1 MQEDIIL
8 VEVVGLSTTS
18 ASGGAFV
25 LLLGEVGGT
34 RKIPVIV
41 GESEASAIVIG
52 IENKRPPRPMP
63 HDLLCDLMGYADME
77 VQDILIDDIDE
88 GTFFAKIR
96 FVRNGEYGMI
106 DSRPSDAVAIAVRL
120 DVDILVTESVF
131 EQAGIPDSEE
141 EISTYQEPEEP
152 ESSIEKLEN
161 QLARAIE
168 EENYEEAARVRD
180 ELANLKN

>member
-1 MQEDIIL
+1 MQEDVII

-18 ASGGAFV
+18 TSGGAFV
-25 LLLGEVGGT
+25 LVLGEVGGT
-34 RKIPVIV
+34 RKLPIVV
-41 GESEASAIVIG
+41 GESEATAIVIG

-63 HDLLCDLMGYADME
+63 HDLLCDLMGYAEME
-77 VQDILIDDIDE
+77 VLDVLIDEIDE
-88 GTFFAKIR
+88 GTFYAKIR
-96 FVRNGEYGMI
+96 FEKNGEHAVI

-120 DVDILVTESVF
+120 DVDILVTESVL
-131 EQAGIPDSEE
+131 EQAGIPAAEGE
-141 EISTYQEPEEP
+141 LTPYEKPEEP
-152 ESSIEKLEN
+152 ESPIEKLEN